1 MIIYNNVLLPGLFT
15 YCGGKKRVLKELDG
29 FFDTHHTDTFIDLCG
44 GSGIVTANCIA
55 SRRIINDITTELTTI
70 YKALSCDKY
79 AYPLADILQSLECNE
94 ETFEKAKAYL
104 KEHSSYRL
112 DDYTDDELPTAAAY
126 SWFVHY
132 FSRVGNDTKSKPTF
146 SENKLRKWYNLV
158 DGKICEYMDAF
169 EGVEVW
175 NMDVCNAL
183 KRVENEIKE
192 ECTIYIDP
200 PYLSAVNSN
209 VKTDMGTY
217 DHNSSN
223 SKQEFCISF
232 SKNNEVQNLFERFMK
247 MHRNIMYRSN
257 ALPAEQYHIFISN
270 YDNELYNSI
279 LETNEF
285 KNWDKA
291 FVKEID
297 LMCGNGSNC
306 TAGRALAKEFLYMNF
321 KS

>member
-1 MIIYNNVLLPGLFT
+1 M
-15 YCGGKKRVLKELDG
+15 R
-29 FFDTHHTDTFIDLCG
+29 HTTM
-44 GSGIVTANCIA
+44 
-55 SRRIINDITTELTTI
+55 
-70 YKALSCDKY
+70 Y

-94 ETFEKAKAYL
+94 ETIEKAKAYL

-112 DDYTDDELPTAAAY
+112 DDYTDEELPTAAAY

-132 FSRVGNDTKSKPTF
+132 FSRVGNDTKSKPKF

-158 DGKICEYMDAF
+158 DGKICEYMNAF
-169 EGVEVW
+169 EGVKVW
-175 NMDVCNAL
+175 NMDVCAAIETVRS
-183 KRVENEIKE
+183 KITK

-223 SKQEFCISF
+223 SNQKPCSSF
-232 SKNNEVQNLFERFMK
+232 SKNNEVQNLFECFMK

-257 ALPAEQYHIFISN
+257 ALSAEQYHIFISN

-279 LETNEF
+279 LETDEF
-285 KNWDKA
+285 EAMKLTGLKRNSFYRMA
-291 FVKEID
+291 REEKERSRLD
-297 LMCGNGSNC
+297 
-306 TAGRALAKEFLYMNF
+306 EFPSIF
-321 KS
+321 DTKD

>member
-1 MIIYNNVLLPGLFT
+1 MITCNKLLPGLFT

-29 FFDTHHTDTFIDLCG
+29 FFDTHYTDTFLDLCG
-44 GSGIVTANCIA
+44 GAGTVTANCSIA
-55 SRRIINDITTELTTI
+55 SRRIINDSSTELTTI

-94 ETFEKAKAYL
+94 ETIEKAKAYL

-112 DDYTDDELPTAAAY
+112 DDYTDEELPTAAAY

-132 FSRVGNDTKSKPTF
+132 FSRVGNDTKSKPEF

-192 ECTIYIDP
+192 ECTVYIDP
-200 PYLSAVNSN
+200 PYLSAVDSDI
-209 VKTDMGTY
+209 KTSAKTY
-217 DHNSSN
+217 IKNSSHSKKATKGSSNNDTENFIAMHKKIMFLSN
-223 SKQEFCISF
+223 S
-232 SKNNEVQNLFERFMK
+232 
-247 MHRNIMYRSN
+247 
-257 ALPAEQYHIFISN
+257 LPAEQYHIIISN
-270 YDNELYNSI
+270 YNNELYNSI
-279 LETNEF
+279 LETKEF
-285 KNWDKA
+285 QNWYRE

-297 LMCGNGSNC
+297 IMCGNGSMC
-306 TAGRALAKEFLYMNF
+306 SEGRGLAKEFVYMNF
-321 KS
+321 KP